1 MVRSVAYLH
10 LKRVW
15 IRSKSNLPSVG
26 GVGLHML
33 TLSRSLHSIQVEL
46 VRVYINTHVT
56 SPSNIGPSIL
66 REHNRSGSQTLE
78 TIVVYDDCAAKFVC
92 SEHSL

>member
-1 MVRSVAYLH
+1 MGGGLCCVQTPFK
-10 LKRVW
+10 KRCDYGAE
-15 IRSKSNLPSVG
+15 IHQPSVG

-33 TLSRSLHSIQVEL
+33 TLARSLHSIQVEL

-66 REHNRSGSQTLE
+66 REHSRSGSQTPE
-78 TIVVYDDCAAKFVC
+78 TTVFYDGC
-92 SEHSL
+92 